1 MLVVISPVVNI
12 CEIIDDI
19 RNILTV
25 RESWFEIVVDAI
37 SCCNHGIL
45 AHKSRPRRIWDLPTQ
60 LSGAHEYI
68 ILGHRFIQTSVAND
82 STASEVRA
90 SLTQEK
96 CSF

>member
-1 MLVVISPVVNI
+1 MLVVINPVVNI

-37 SCCNHGIL
+37 SCCNHGVL
-45 AHKSRPRRIWDLPTQ
+45 AHESRPRRIWDLPTQ

-68 ILGHRFIQTSVAND
+68 ILGHLDHMLSGT
-82 STASEVRA
+82 TASKVIVITVLSRHP
-90 SLTQEK
+90 
-96 CSF
+96 